1 MRKVPIPGFGITTGL
16 SSPGSWLDIE
26 KAATAELSSEDPQ
39 HPFER
44 ALRTETANGWKASSP
59 GPQLIRLRFD
69 SPQSIKRVHLQ
80 FREVAVNRSQEIAL
94 FATSK
99 TSLRKEL
106 VRQQWVFSPQGATT
120 EVEDYFF
127 DLAEVT
133 ALELEIDPG
142 RHDKQVFASLQSI
155 KIG

>member
-1 MRKVPIPGFGITTGL
+1 MRKTSISGFGTDSGL
-16 SSPGSWLDIE
+16 SASGSWIDIE
-26 KAATAELSSEDPQ
+26 EVAVAELSSEDPV

-44 ALRTETANGWKASSP
+44 ALRPDTVDGWRALDP

-69 SPQSIKRVHLQ
+69 SSQTIKRIRLQ
-80 FREVAVNRSQEIAL
+80 FREEKVSRSQEIAI

-99 TSLRKEL
+99 TSSRKEL
-106 VRQQWVFSPQGATT
+106 IRQQWVFSPQGAST

-127 DLAEVT
+127 DVKDVT
-133 ALELEIDPG
+133 MLELEIDPG

-155 KIG
+155 QIG

>member
-1 MRKVPIPGFGITTGL
+1 MRKASIPGFGTTTGL
-16 SSPGSWLDIE
+16 SSPGAWLDIE
-26 KAATAELSSEDPQ
+26 NTATAELSSEDPR

-44 ALRTETANGWKASSP
+44 ALRPESANGWRASDP

-69 SPQSIKRVHLQ
+69 SPQSIRRIHLQ
-80 FREVAVNRSQEIAL
+80 FREEEVNRSQEIAL

-99 TSLRKEL
+99 TSPRKEL
-106 VRQQWVFSPQGATT
+106 VRQQWVFSPQGSNT

-127 DLAEVT
+127 NLEGVV

-142 RHDKQVFASLQSI
+142 RQNKQVFASLQSI
-155 KIG
+155 QIG